1 MTDDAQTAPVS
12 LSVRDRA
19 VDLTSPVVMGILN
32 VTPDSF
38 SDGGNFNTLPDAL
51 SRIGEMAAEG
61 ADIVDVGGE
70 STRPGSKPVTV
81 EEEMDRVMPVLN
93 EAVSRF
99 PELLF
104 SVDTTKYLV
113 ASEALAAGVHIVNDV
128 SGLRREPRLADLCV
142 EYGAALVIM
151 HSQGDPETM
160 QEDPRYG
167 DVTGDIRDFFRR
179 QVKAASERGLESIIL
194 DPGIGF
200 GKTLRHNLEILAKLD
215 NFTDL
220 GYPLMVGASR
230 KSMFDRL
237 LEGRETDERLAGT
250 LAAHY
255 HAMTR
260 GAKILRVHDVRQAK
274 DTVEVFNALGGQ

>member
-19 VDLTSPVVMGILN
+19 VDLSSPVVMGILN

-38 SDGGNFNTLPDAL
+38 SDGGEFNTLPEAL
-51 SRIGEMAAEG
+51 SRIGKMAADG

-70 STRPGSKPVTV
+70 STRPGAKPVTV
-81 EEEMDRVMPVLN
+81 EQEMDRVMPVLD

-104 SVDTTKYLV
+104 SVDTTKYRV
-113 ASEALAAGVHIVNDV
+113 ASEALAGGVHMVNDV
-128 SGLRREPRLADLCV
+128 SGLRHEPRLADLCV

-160 QEDPRYG
+160 QENPQYG
-167 DVTGDIRDFFRR
+167 DVTGGIGDFFRR
-179 QVKAASERGLESIIL
+179 QVKIASERGLDSIIL

-237 LEGRETDERLAGT
+237 LEGRKTDERLAGT

-255 HAMTR
+255 HAMTK

-274 DTVEVFNALGGQ
+274 DTVEVFNALAGF